1 MIELSASQIAE
12 ALGATEHRPATD
24 SAQDPPS
31 RAVIDSREAGAGD
44 LFFGI
49 AGENVDGGKYASD
62 VIERGAWG
70 LVITAANADLPAGS
84 SHVFVVDDPT
94 AALGDLAHRWRHEL
108 GAKVIGVTGSTGKTT
123 TKDILAAL
131 LGKSLS
137 VVATPANF
145 NTEIGLPLTVLSAS
159 RGTDALVL
167 EMAMRGPDQID
178 LLARIAEPD
187 VGCIVNVG
195 PVHLEQLGSLEAVAA
210 AKAELIAGLGP
221 DAVAVIPADEPLLT
235 PHLRSEL
242 KTVSFGPGG
251 DVRLLDEDAADELT
265 IATPEGEV
273 KISPS
278 FKERYLTRN
287 LLAAV
292 ACAQAVGAPVEGD
305 LNVSFSALRGEI
317 SEVLGGVTLINDCY
331 NANPVSMRAALDNLA
346 DAGGRHIAVLGGMG
360 ELGADS
366 TRFHHEV
373 ARHAADSGVDFLISV
388 GELGGAYGDDYVGSI
403 EHVVSPEAAAYVV
416 RRVAEPGDTV
426 LVKGSRSVG
435 LEKVGEI
442 LVNASRQPGEVSG

>member
-1 MIELSASQIAE
+1 MIELSAAQIAE
-12 ALGATEHRPATD
+12 SLGASDPGGDD
-24 SAQDPPS
+24 SHPV
-31 RAVIDSREAGAGD
+31 RVVIDSREAGPGD

-49 AGENVDGGKYASD
+49 AGEKVDGGSYAQA
-62 VIERGAWG
+62 VIDQGAWG
-70 LVITAANADLPAGS
+70 VVITSDHAAGGAN
-84 SHVFVVDDPT
+84 VFVVDDPT
-94 AALGDLAHRWRHEL
+94 VALGRLANRWRHEL
-108 GAKVIGVTGSTGKTT
+108 GAKVIGITGSTGKTS

-131 LGKSLS
+131 LGKTMN
-137 VVATPANF
+137 VVATPANR
-145 NTEIGLPLTVLSAS
+145 NTEIGMPLTILGAP
-159 RGTDALVL
+159 RGTQALVL
-167 EMAMRGPDQID
+167 EMAMRGANQID
-178 LLARIAEPD
+178 ELARIAEPD

-195 PVHLEQLGSLEAVAA
+195 PVHLEQLGSIENVAA
-210 AKAELIAGLGP
+210 AKAELIAALGGQAT
-221 DAVAVIPADEPLLT
+221 AVVPADEPLLA
-235 PHLRSEL
+235 PHLRSDIATL
-242 KTVSFGPGG
+242 SFGPGG
-251 DVRLLDEDAADELT
+251 DVRLLDEDAADELR
-265 IATPEGEV
+265 IATPQGEV
-273 KISPS
+273 RILPS

-292 ACAQAVGAPVEGD
+292 ACAQTVGAPADGD
-305 LNVSFSALRGEI
+305 LTVSFSALRGEI

-346 DAGGRHIAVLGGMG
+346 DGGGRHIAVLGGMG

-373 ARHAADSGVDFLISV
+373 ARHAADSGVDFLITV
-388 GELGGAYGDDYVGSI
+388 GELGGAYGDDYSGSI

-442 LVNASRQPGEVSG
+442 LVNASKDYGEVSG